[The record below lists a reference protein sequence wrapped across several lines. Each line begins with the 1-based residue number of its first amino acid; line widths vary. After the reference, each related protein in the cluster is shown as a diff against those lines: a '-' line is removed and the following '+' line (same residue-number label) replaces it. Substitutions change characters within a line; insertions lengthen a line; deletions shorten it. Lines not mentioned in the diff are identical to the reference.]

1 MGIVD
6 VVDDV
11 GSVDDVVNADEV
23 GGAVIS
29 AIVMDMTV

>member
-1 MGIVD
+1 MVIVD

-11 GSVDDVVNADEV
+11 GGVDDVVNADEAE
-23 GGAVIS
+23 GAVIS